1 MECRISSNI
10 EEIHI
15 TKETR
20 GLFGGDKFFQVFFKD
35 NSKIC
40 IKLENSEIDKLIK
53 ELQNLKK
60 L

>member
-15 TKETR
+15 TKEMS
-20 GLFGGDKFFQVFFKD
+20 GDKFFQVFFKD

-40 IKLENSEIDKLIK
+40 IQLENSEIDKLIK